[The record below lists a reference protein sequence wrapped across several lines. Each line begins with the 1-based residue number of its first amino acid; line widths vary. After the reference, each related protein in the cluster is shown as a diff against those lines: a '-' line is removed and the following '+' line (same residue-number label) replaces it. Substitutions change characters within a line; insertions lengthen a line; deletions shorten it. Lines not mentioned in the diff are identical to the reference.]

1 MTKRGRIGLTGLF
14 MLGGSF
20 LLVAVAIPTLFLARR
35 FYSEVIVRWMG
46 RVVLRFWNIDY
57 NTHYCEPLPDRQ
69 TIYIANHTSTLDVML
84 LMALALPRARFFL
97 SGSLRRLLV
106 PAIVGYIIRI
116 FWTVPQRFPERR
128 RKIFQRADRILRRT
142 GDSVFLSPEGKC
154 VTTGEIG
161 PFNKGSFHLATS
173 LKAPIVPIYIHIPLH
188 MQGWRGYHANP
199 GHVDVY
205 FLPAIDTSSWRLED
219 LEANRDRVHE
229 LYVRVHDGIRA
240 HGRLPADLGIETPQP
255 KLMRAAV

>member
-1 MTKRGRIGLTGLF
+1 MRTGLRIALTGLF
-14 MLGGSF
+14 MLAGSIL
-20 LLVAVAIPTLFLARR
+20 LLVVAIPTLFLARR
-35 FYSEVIVRWMG
+35 FYSEFLVRWMG
-46 RVVLRFWNIDY
+46 RVVLRFWKIDY
-57 NTHYCEPLPDRQ
+57 TTYYSEPLPERQ
-69 TIYIANHTSTLDVML
+69 TIYTANHTSTLDVFI

-97 SGSLRRLLV
+97 SGYLRKFV
-106 PAIVGYIIRI
+106 PVAIIGYIIRI

-128 RKIFQRADRILRRT
+128 RQIFQRADRILRRT

-173 LKAPIVPIYIHIPLH
+173 LKAPIVPIYIYIPPKV
-188 MQGWRGYHANP
+188 QGWRGYHAKP
-199 GHVDVY
+199 GHVGVY

-219 LEANRDRVHE
+219 LEANRDRVHR
-229 LYVRVHDGIRA
+229 LYLRVHDAMRA
-240 HGRLPADLGIETPQP
+240 NGRLPADLRIEPLRP